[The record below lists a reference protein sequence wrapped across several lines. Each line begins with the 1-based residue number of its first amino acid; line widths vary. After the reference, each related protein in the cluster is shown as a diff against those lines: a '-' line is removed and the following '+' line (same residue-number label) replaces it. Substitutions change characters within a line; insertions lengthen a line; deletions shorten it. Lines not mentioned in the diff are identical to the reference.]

1 MRKLNKMLVLSLSAA
16 AFLSLGIIGVDA
28 YADKTSKE
36 ERLAQMEKEF
46 KEQEE
51 ALNKKYTDK
60 QEEKV
65 KDLSWEVGKL
75 KKELHPEDPEEVLKR
90 KLSAFKQMT
99 LIHENSYKG
108 ENVEDVDFNDPKVIK
123 VLEAIEKRKQLIERM
138 ENELSGNAKFAT
150 GKSAQE
156 LLEEFEQE
164 KMKLSDTT
172 KDTRD

>member
-1 MRKLNKMLVLSLSAA
+1 MRKLNKLLVVTLSAA
-16 AFLSLGIIGVDA
+16 TSLSLGIIGVDA
-28 YADKTSKE
+28 YADKQQ
-36 ERLAQMEKEF
+36 RLAQMEKEF

-51 ALNKKYTDK
+51 ILDKKYTDK
-60 QEEKV
+60 QEKKV

-108 ENVEDVDFNDPKVIK
+108 ENVEEVDFNDPKVIK

-138 ENELSGNAKFAT
+138 ENELSGNAKLTT

-156 LLEEFEQE
+156 LLDEFEQE
-164 KMKLSDTT
+164 KMELSDTT
-172 KDTRD
+172 KDTRE